1 MDTKKEKKM
10 ARINSKRDVVNYATV
25 LGYAVAKQKMNRS
38 SVDGL
43 IESYVDRPGF
53 YQSERPE
60 LIETGIAIVDN
71 FVKNNNSKNTNKNQR
86 TQKC

>member
-1 MDTKKEKKM
+1 M
-10 ARINSKRDVVNYATV
+10 ALNNHKRDVVNYATV

-38 SVDGL
+38 AVEGL

-60 LIETGIAIVDN
+60 LIEAGIAAVDN
-71 FVKNNNSKNTNKNQR
+71 IVNNTHFKFK
-86 TQKC
+86 K

>member
-1 MDTKKEKKM
+1 M
-10 ARINSKRDVVNYATV
+10 ARHNHKRDVLNYATV

-38 SVDGL
+38 AVDGL

-60 LIETGIAIVDN
+60 LIEAGIAIVDN
-71 FVKNNNSKNTNKNQR
+71 IVKNTHSKFK
-86 TQKC
+86 K

>member
-1 MDTKKEKKM
+1 M
-10 ARINSKRDVVNYATV
+10 ALNNHKRDVVNYATV

-38 SVDGL
+38 AVEGL

-60 LIETGIAIVDN
+60 LIEAGISTVDDI
-71 FVKNNNSKNTNKNQR
+71 VKNTHSKFK
-86 TQKC
+86 K